1 MAENPPF
8 FLDGFEG
15 AKVSF
20 KRYQVVSVMVLRGQL
35 SVESFRVRDA
45 LANEPILRD
54 LIFATEQDAQE
65 FADNLNAA
73 ESTSIHN
80 AVPGSSR

>member
-1 MAENPPF
+1 M
-8 FLDGFEG
+8 
-15 AKVSF
+15 SF

-65 FADNLNAA
+65 FADNLNAGRVPHQ
-73 ESTSIHN
+73 STMRCRVRRVEYPANCHRDS
-80 AVPGSSR
+80 